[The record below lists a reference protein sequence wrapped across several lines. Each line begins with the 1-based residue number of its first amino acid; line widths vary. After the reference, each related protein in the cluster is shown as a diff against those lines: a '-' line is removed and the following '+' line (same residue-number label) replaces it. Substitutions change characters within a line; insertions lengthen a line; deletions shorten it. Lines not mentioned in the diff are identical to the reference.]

1 MPRCE
6 TSNQKK
12 NRGSIREEGVSSYL
26 GAAVEA
32 DGGVAGGA
40 IVRALER
47 ERKGASTRPE
57 LQVNLTAEE
66 TEKGGALTWSPAAET
81 ARRGAETARA
91 RRRRVDARTAIGS
104 AERGEGIRIGEGG
117 VGR

>member
-81 ARRGAETARA
+81 ARA
-91 RRRRVDARTAIGS
+91 RRRRRVEARAAIGS